1 MAAIVSTNGN
11 QAAQF
16 AVNEQTL
23 TADDTLTFNSAKK
36 QLLILRN
43 DTGGLLTATVDGDG
57 GTTVNVPGVG
67 SVNVAAG
74 YALAVA
80 AGARVA
86 VQLGSINAYCKG
98 VVHVTGGTGL
108 KAQLIEL

>member
-1 MAAIVSTNGN
+1 MAAITATNGN
-11 QAAQF
+11 QAAHY
-16 AVNEQTL
+16 AVAEQTL
-23 TADDTLTFNSAKK
+23 TADDTLAFNSAKK

-57 GTTVNVPGVG
+57 GTTVNAPGLGAV
-67 SVNVAAG
+67 SVAAG

-86 VQLGSINAYCKG
+86 VELSKIGAYCKG